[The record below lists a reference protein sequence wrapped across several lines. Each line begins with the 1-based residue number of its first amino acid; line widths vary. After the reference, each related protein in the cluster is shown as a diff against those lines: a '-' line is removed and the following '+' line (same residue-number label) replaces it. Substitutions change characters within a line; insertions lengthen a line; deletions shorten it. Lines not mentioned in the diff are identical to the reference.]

1 MPHKNYLLEKILKDS
16 NQQFYDLENGKKL
29 RQGKQ

>member
-1 MPHKNYLLEKILKDS
+1 MPHKNYLLEKILTES

-29 RQGKQ
+29 RNWKQ